1 MEKGRRAMNKINRD
15 ILNVNKNNV
24 NLERTLNTLIKQKL
38 VIWFI
43 CFKSFSISYAS
54 LTN

>member
-1 MEKGRRAMNKINRD
+1 MNKINRD

-38 VIWFI
+38 AI
-43 CFKSFSISYAS
+43 
-54 LTN
+54 